1 MSELPADGNGRIV
14 FVTNVFGER
23 GVENLS
29 AYATAKAGVEG
40 LAFALSQELG
50 GRGVTVNCIST
61 GWMDHTRG
69 RGPEEIGQNLLL
81 RFIPMRRFGHADE
94 VGALAVLLASDAAG
108 YINGQVIHV
117 DGGVLTHL

>member
-1 MSELPADGNGRIV
+1 M
-14 FVTNVFGER
+14 
-23 GVENLS
+23 
-29 AYATAKAGVEG
+29 AKAGVEG
-40 LAFALSQELG
+40 LALALSQELG
-50 GRGVTVNCIST
+50 GRQITVNCISS
-61 GWMDHTRG
+61 GWMDHTAG

-94 VGALAVLLASDAAG
+94 VGALAVLLASGAAG